1 MSTVESLN
9 AEIAQATQRFN
20 DLRQQNAE
28 AGLVEAAKKSLG
40 ELKKALGALN
50 GAVPSGSKDAG
61 KKKERML
68 LKTAKVSARSSL
80 CCQRAL
86 TGSHAGHP

>member
-20 DLRQQNAE
+20 DLRQQSAE
-28 AGLVEAAKKSLG
+28 AGLVDAAKKSLG
-40 ELKKALGALN
+40 ELKKALATLN
-50 GAVPSGSKDAG
+50 GAAPGGSKDAG

-68 LKTAKVSARSSL
+68 LKTAKVSARSLL
-80 CCQRAL
+80 CCRKTL
-86 TGSHAGHP
+86 TGNHAGYP

>member
-9 AEIAQATQRFN
+9 AEIAQATHHFN

-40 ELKKALGALN
+40 ELKKALGALS
-50 GAVPSGSKDAG
+50 GAAPGGSKDAG

-80 CCQRAL
+80 CCRRTL